1 MFSRLKIRGRLFLG
15 FGIVLFLVAAVAG
28 WSVIAGAKTST
39 AISDADRT
47 TAIVVG
53 LKDAMLSLRRTRLL
67 TLEYLITGN
76 EDHRTA
82 REAALR
88 QFEKQYESIAPRV
101 VTATGQTLTGEL
113 HEAAEALIVDSNT
126 IIGLRAKGVAFGS
139 PEFGAAVAAV
149 DKAGHVYEAATDK
162 ATRYFD
168 DLSESATATAHG
180 RIESAQMASGL
191 LGLAAAIVGLA
202 SAILIARGI
211 ANPIQAMTAAMGE
224 LAKGKLDTAIPGSK
238 FEDEVGDM
246 SAAMATFKENAI
258 RAEELRVQQRQAQ
271 EERERRARLIE
282 DLTGKFDRTISTVID
297 HVASASTELNSTA
310 QSMASTAE
318 QTSQQATSVAAA
330 SEQAS
335 ANVQTVATA
344 AEELSASIV
353 EISRQVSEAATI
365 STAAAEEA
373 SRTNRMVLA
382 LSGAADKISDV
393 VKMINDIAGKTNLLA
408 LNATIEAARAGD
420 AGKGFAV
427 VASEVKTLSNQT
439 SRATDEIGGQISNV
453 QEEVRKTVEAIAN
466 IADTIEQLRE
476 ISTTIASA
484 VEEQGVAT
492 QEIARNVQQA
502 AQGTQDVSS
511 NIGGVTEAA
520 ANTGS
525 AAEQV
530 LGAAG
535 GLAQNSELLRGEVR
549 SFLANVKAA

>member
-1 MFSRLKIRGRLFLG
+1 MLSRLKIRGRLFLG
-15 FGIVLFLVAAVAG
+15 FGFVLCLVAAVTG
-28 WSVIAGAKTST
+28 WSVVAGAKTGD
-39 AISDADRT
+39 AISRADRAASIALGLKDAVLSVRKGRVLT
-47 TAIVVG
+47 WEYLATGSAEALAGREAAFHEFETRYDRTAALIVIPATKDLANDFHQAVEAYIAKANVVVG
-53 LKDAMLSLRRTRLL
+53 LK
-67 TLEYLITGN
+67 
-76 EDHRTA
+76 
-82 REAALR
+82 
-88 QFEKQYESIAPRV
+88 
-101 VTATGQTLTGEL
+101 
-113 HEAAEALIVDSNT
+113 
-126 IIGLRAKGVAFGS
+126 AKGISPEA
-139 PEFGAAVAAV
+139 PEFGAAVKEASIATSAYDAANEKASKFV
-149 DKAGHVYEAATDK
+149 DGKLEAA
-162 ATRYFD
+162 
-168 DLSESATATAHG
+168 SAAA
-180 RIESAQMASGL
+180 REQIEASQMASSL

-202 SAILIARGI
+202 SAVLIGRSI
-211 ANPIQAMTAAMGE
+211 ATPIQAMTAAMGE

-238 FEDEVGDM
+238 YQDEISDM
-246 SAAMATFKENAI
+246 AAAMATFKENAL
-258 RAEELRVQQRQAQ
+258 RAEELRAQQRQAQ
-271 EERERRARLIE
+271 EERERRARVIE
-282 DLTGKFDRTISTVID
+282 DLTGEFDKTISTVID

-353 EISRQVSEAATI
+353 EISRQVSEAASI

-373 SRTNRMVLA
+373 SRTNKMVLS

-393 VKMINDIAGKTNLLA
+393 VKMINDIASKTNLLA

-427 VASEVKTLSNQT
+427 VASEVKSLSNQT

-453 QEEVRKTVEAIAN
+453 QEEVRKTVDAIAN
-466 IADTIEQLRE
+466 IANTIEQIRE

-511 NIGGVTEAA
+511 TIGGVTEAA

-525 AAEQV
+525 AAGQV

-549 SFLANVKAA
+549 NFLTNVKAA